1 MRLWNFKIKFLYTT
15 IPWGS
20 TVMEA
25 GQQSSSCR
33 IPYDAERWLH
43 SEHSWDPGGLWRAH
57 ANRNE
62 SKAKQRKPHKAE
74 N

>member
-25 GQQSSSCR
+25 GQQTSSRR
-33 IPYDAERWLH
+33 ISYDAER
-43 SEHSWDPGGLWRAH
+43 
-57 ANRNE
+57 
-62 SKAKQRKPHKAE
+62 
-74 N
+74 

>member
-1 MRLWNFKIKFLYTT
+1 MLLWNFKIKFPYTT

-33 IPYDAERWLH
+33 ISYDSERLTAL
-43 SEHSWDPGGLWRAH
+43 EALVESWCTLQG
-57 ANRNE
+57 
-62 SKAKQRKPHKAE
+62 SC
-74 N
+74 